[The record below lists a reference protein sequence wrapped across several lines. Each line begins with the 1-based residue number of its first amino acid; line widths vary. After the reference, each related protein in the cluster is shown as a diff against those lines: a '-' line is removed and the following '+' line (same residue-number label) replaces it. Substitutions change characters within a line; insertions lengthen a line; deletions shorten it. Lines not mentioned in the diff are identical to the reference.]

1 MTLQQFKI
9 FATAA
14 KHGNVTRA
22 SKELHITQPS
32 VSQQLR
38 ILEQNYRVKLYK
50 RVGTGIELTKKGRGF
65 LRSVQVILKQYD
77 RLKNRFGVDELA
89 EENSLSLG
97 GSRGPAALFLPSVLS
112 SFKRR
117 HGKVNVSLTSDKR
130 KSIEKL
136 ILASKIDI
144 ALVTTPPDSPEI
156 THRPFRRER
165 WVVFARPGHPL
176 ARKPRPD
183 LHDLSGAPLILRRG
197 TGSRNSVDGVVKQIR
212 RRNVKPS
219 KILRYDSP
227 DEVKNAVRNN
237 KGVGILFHDLVA
249 ADVRRGQFKIINV
262 PRIRLNG
269 RSFVMYHG
277 DKPLS
282 NPARDFISLLR
293 KSRDKI
299 TRVRLS
305 GAD

>member
-1 MTLQQFKI
+1 
-9 FATAA
+9 
-14 KHGNVTRA
+14 
-22 SKELHITQPS
+22 
-32 VSQQLR
+32 
-38 ILEQNYRVKLYK
+38 
-50 RVGTGIELTKKGRGF
+50 
-65 LRSVQVILKQYD
+65 VILKQYD
-77 RLKNRFGVDELA
+77 RLKSRFGVDELE
-89 EENSLSLG
+89 EENSLSVG

-117 HGKVNVSLTSDKR
+117 HAKVNVSLTSDKR